1 MRVELTV
8 PPGTTGTL
16 RLLLLDS
23 MRGYRKE
30 RLVVQ
35 GKTIGEY
42 ANFGSPGKE
51 VAVPISAKDA
61 KSGKISLSI
70 VNLRRDVNAVV
81 SRIEFEALP
90 SR

>member
-1 MRVELTV
+1 MEITV
-8 PPGTTGTL
+8 PPGTGGTL

-35 GKTIGEY
+35 GKTIGQY
-42 ANFGSPGKE
+42 AKFGSPGKE
-51 VAVPISAKDA
+51 VAVPISAEDA
-61 KSGKISLSI
+61 KSGKINVSLVS
-70 VNLRRDVNAVV
+70 LTDVNAVV